1 MARARLH
8 IICGNCGCNDEFTF
22 HIDPKGNDYGD
33 RFEPSVVIVCHNCS
47 TLHSLDTTINEKPNP
62 HRGE

>member
-8 IICGNCGCNDEFTF
+8 IICGNCGCNDDFDF

-33 RFEPSVVIVCHNCS
+33 RLEPAVRISCNNCA
-47 TLHSLDTTINEKPNP
+47 TIHSLDETVKEVK
-62 HRGE
+62 RG